1 MLFLIPGV
9 IAFGVD
15 FETEAVYLPSK
26 RSKAGTGIEQDD
38 MVVIKVNPD
47 DITLAMLEK
56 TLEQRKG
63 EKINLHSE
71 NVQVYQ
77 IREDANIETQLVM
90 LDK

>member
-1 MLFLIPGV
+1 M
-9 IAFGVD
+9 
-15 FETEAVYLPSK
+15 PSK
-26 RSKAGTGIEQDD
+26 RAKAGTEIEQDG

-71 NVQVYQ
+71 NVRVYQ
-77 IREDANIETQLVM
+77 LREDVNVVDQLVM